1 MAKRRAA
8 AHHMAVS
15 RSAESADWAFHADD
29 QEVLDALVSGH
40 HVRSLR
46 EYFGAEAY
54 ARLSALAAAA
64 RRAGR
69 PRGTPVLILP
79 GIMGS
84 KIGAGAE
91 VLWIDPLQISDGR
104 LTDLRLPF
112 GRALREAGV
121 LLFSYARLKFELAIS
136 GREALFHSYDWRL
149 GIDELGGQLARRIVA
164 DGRPVILAAHSMGG
178 LVARMAM
185 RMLPKRWVQK
195 LIMMG
200 TPNEGSFASVQAL
213 RGTYPFVRRMSRL
226 DRKHSAEFL
235 AATVFNTFP
244 GLYHM
249 LPRRRGINL
258 YDPREWPSGG
268 PKLSGPILREV
279 AAVRAQLAPVDSRMV
294 HIIGV
299 EQETVVGIRRAAGGF
314 EYLMSR
320 NGDGTVPRV
329 CAALPKLRCYF
340 VQELHGNLANNA
352 QVIQAVIDLVHRGR
366 TGRLPTRWPVRRGPL
381 RRTDDAQLR
390 RLENGRKF
398 DWANLTSAQ
407 REAALGELDSTRLV
421 IRE

>member
-1 MAKRRAA
+1 
-8 AHHMAVS
+8 MAVS

-54 ARLSALAAAA
+54 ARLSSLAASA

-69 PRGTPVLILP
+69 PRGTRVLILP

-84 KIGAGAE
+84 KIGAGPE
-91 VLWIDPLQISDGR
+91 VLWIDPLQISAGR

-112 GRALREAGV
+112 GKALRAAGV

-136 GREALFHSYDWRL
+136 GRDALFHAYDWRL
-149 GIDELGGQLARRIVA
+149 GIDELGGQLAQRIVA
-164 DGRPVILAAHSMGG
+164 DGRPVILVAHSMGG

-185 RMLPKRWVQK
+185 RMVPKRWVQK
-195 LIMMG
+195 LIMVG

-249 LPRRRGINL
+249 LPRRQGINL
-258 YDPREWPSGG
+258 FDPGEWPSGG
-268 PKLSGPILREV
+268 PKLSGTILREV
-279 AAVRAQLAPVDSRMV
+279 AAVRARLAPVDSRMV
-294 HIIGV
+294 HIVGV
-299 EQETVVGIRRAAGGF
+299 EQETVVGMRRAAAGF

-320 NGDGTVPRV
+320 NGDGTVPRA

-340 VQELHGNLANNA
+340 VQELHGNLANNS
-352 QVIQAVIDLVHRGR
+352 QVIQAVIELVHRGR
-366 TGRLPTRWPVRRGPL
+366 TRRLPTRWPVRRGPL

-390 RLENGRKF
+390 RLETGPKI

>member
-1 MAKRRAA
+1 
-8 AHHMAVS
+8 
-15 RSAESADWAFHADD
+15 
-29 QEVLDALVSGH
+29 
-40 HVRSLR
+40 
-46 EYFGAEAY
+46 
-54 ARLSALAAAA
+54 
-64 RRAGR
+64 
-69 PRGTPVLILP
+69 
-79 GIMGS
+79 
-84 KIGAGAE
+84 
-91 VLWIDPLQISDGR
+91 
-104 LTDLRLPF
+104 
-112 GRALREAGV
+112 
-121 LLFSYARLKFELAIS
+121 
-136 GREALFHSYDWRL
+136 
-149 GIDELGGQLARRIVA
+149 
-164 DGRPVILAAHSMGG
+164 
-178 LVARMAM
+178 M

-195 LIMMG
+195 LIMVG

-258 YDPREWPSGG
+258 FDPGEWPSGG

-279 AAVRAQLAPVDSRMV
+279 AAVRARLAPVDSRMV
-294 HIIGV
+294 HIVGV
-299 EQETVVGIRRAAGGF
+299 EQETVVGMRRAAAGF

-320 NGDGTVPRV
+320 NGDGTVPRA

-340 VQELHGNLANNA
+340 VQELHGNLPNNS

-366 TGRLPTRWPVRRGPL
+366 TRRLPTRWPVRRGPL

-390 RLENGRKF
+390 RLETGPKI

>member
-1 MAKRRAA
+1 
-8 AHHMAVS
+8 MAVS

-29 QEVLDALVSGH
+29 QEVLDALVSGQH
-40 HVRSLR
+40 QRSLR
-46 EYFGAEAY
+46 EYFGAPVH

-69 PRGTPVLILP
+69 PRGTRVLILP

-84 KIGAGAE
+84 KIGAGPE
-91 VLWIDPLQISDGR
+91 VLWIDPLQISAGR

-112 GRALREAGV
+112 GKALRAAGV
-121 LLFSYARLKFELAIS
+121 LLFSYAQLKFELAIS
-136 GREALFHSYDWRL
+136 GRDALFHSYDWRL
-149 GIDELGGQLARRIVA
+149 GIDELGGQLARRILE
-164 DGRPVILAAHSMGG
+164 DGRPVILVAHSMGG

-185 RMLPKRWVQK
+185 RVLPKRWVQK

-249 LPRRRGINL
+249 LPRRLEGINL
-258 YDPREWPSGG
+258 FDPGEWPTGG

-279 AAVRAQLAPVDSRMV
+279 AAVRARLAPVDSRMV
-294 HIIGV
+294 HIVGV
-299 EQETVVGIRRAAGGF
+299 EQETVVAIRRAAAGF

-320 NGDGTVPRV
+320 NGDGTVPRA

-366 TGRLPTRWPVRRGPL
+366 TRRLPTRWPVRRGPL

-390 RLENGRKF
+390 RLESGPKI
-398 DWANLTSAQ
+398 DWVNLTSAE
-407 REAALGELDSTRLV
+407 REAALGKLDSTRLV
-421 IRE
+421 NRE

>member
-1 MAKRRAA
+1 
-8 AHHMAVS
+8 MAVS

-40 HVRSLR
+40 HGRSLR

-54 ARLSALAAAA
+54 ARLSALAATA

-69 PRGTPVLILP
+69 PRGTRVLILP

-84 KIGAGAE
+84 KIGAGPE
-91 VLWIDPLQISDGR
+91 VLWIDPLQISAGR
-104 LTDLRLPF
+104 LTDLRLPS
-112 GRALREAGV
+112 GKALREAGV

-136 GREALFHSYDWRL
+136 GRDALFHAYDWRL

-164 DGRPVILAAHSMGG
+164 DGQPVVLVAHSMGG

-185 RMLPKRWVQK
+185 RMLPKRWVRK

-213 RGTYPFVRRMSRL
+213 RGTYPFVRRLSRL

-258 YDPREWPSGG
+258 FDPGEWPSGG

-294 HIIGV
+294 HIVGV
-299 EQETVVGIRRAAGGF
+299 EQETVVDMRRAAAGF

-320 NGDGTVPRV
+320 NGDGTVPRA

-340 VQELHGNLANNA
+340 VPELHGNLANNA
-352 QVIQAVIDLVHRGR
+352 QVIQAVIDLVRRGR
-366 TGRLPTRWPVRRGPL
+366 TSRLPTRWPVRRGPL

-390 RLENGRKF
+390 RLENGPKF
-398 DWANLTSAQ
+398 DWVNLTSAQ